1 MSPLP
6 ASLDKNRLP
15 RHVAIIM
22 DGNGRWAR
30 KRVLPRVAGHKV
42 GLESV
47 RAVVKACSE
56 FGIPY
61 LTLYAFSSE
70 NWRRPR
76 SEVGFLMKLLESYLR
91 KELAE
96 LHENNVRITAIGGL
110 DALPKPA
117 REELARSR
125 KITSRNSGLTLT
137 LALNYGGRRDI
148 LDGVLKAAALI
159 KRGKLSPRRLNEQA
173 FSNLLETK
181 GVPDPDLVIR
191 TSGELRLSNFLLW
204 QSAYAEVY
212 FTDILWPDF
221 RKPEFIEA
229 LKDFARRERRFGDI
243 AARHK

>member
-1 MSPLP
+1 PPTLP
-6 ASLDKNRLP
+6 DPSRLP

-30 KRVLPRVAGHKV
+30 KRGLPRVAGHKI

-47 RAVVKACSE
+47 RALVKACTE

-76 SEVGFLMKLLESYLR
+76 AEVGFLMKLLESYLR

-96 LHENNVRITAIGGL
+96 LHENNVRINAIGGL

-117 REELARSR
+117 REELSRSR
-125 KITSRNSGLTLT
+125 KITSRNTGLTLT

-181 GVPDPDLVIR
+181 DLPDPDLVVR
-191 TSGELRLSNFLLW
+191 TSGELRL
-204 QSAYAEVY
+204 
-212 FTDILWPDF
+212 
-221 RKPEFIEA
+221 
-229 LKDFARRERRFGDI
+229 
-243 AARHK
+243 

>member
-1 MSPLP
+1 MSKIP
-6 ASLDKNRLP
+6 ANLDKARLP
-15 RHVAIIM
+15 KHVAIIM

-30 KRVLPRVAGHKV
+30 KRALPRVAGHKV

-47 RAVVKACSE
+47 RAIVKACSE

-70 NWRRPR
+70 NWRRPKA
-76 SEVGFLMKLLESYLR
+76 EVGFLMKLLEAYLR

-96 LHENNVRITAIGGL
+96 LHENGVRINAIGHL
-110 DALPKPA
+110 ENLPAAA
-117 REELARSR
+117 REELLRSR
-125 KITSRNSGLTLT
+125 KITARNKGLTLT

-148 LDGVLKAAALI
+148 LDGVIKAARLL
-159 KRGKLSPRRLNEQA
+159 KQGKLTPKKLNEAA
-173 FSNLLETK
+173 FSGLLETA

-204 QSAYAEVY
+204 QSAYAEVF
-212 FTDILWPDF
+212 FTPELWPDF
-221 RKPEFIEA
+221 RKPQFVEA

-243 AARHK
+243 APLR

>member
-1 MSPLP
+1 MSKIPP
-6 ASLDKNRLP
+6 YLDKSRLP

-30 KRVLPRVAGHKV
+30 KRGLPRVAGHKV

-76 SEVGFLMKLLESYLR
+76 AEVFFLMKLLEAYLR

-96 LHENNVRITAIGGL
+96 LHENGVRINAIGGIDL
-110 DALPKPA
+110 LPKAA
-117 REELARSR
+117 REELSRSR
-125 KITSRNSGLTLT
+125 KITARNTGLTLT

-148 LDGVLKAAALI
+148 LDAVLKSSRLLKQGKI
-159 KRGKLSPRRLNEQA
+159 KPSKLNESV
-173 FSNLLETK
+173 FSSLLSTA
-181 GVPDPDLVIR
+181 GLPDPDLVIR

-204 QSAYAEVY
+204 QTAYAEVF
-212 FTDILWPDF
+212 FTPVLWPEF
-221 RKPEFIEA
+221 RKPQFIDA

-243 AARHK
+243 AAAR

>member
-1 MSPLP
+1 MSKIP
-6 ASLDKNRLP
+6 ANLDKARLP

-30 KRVLPRVAGHKV
+30 KRGLPRVAGHRI

-76 SEVGFLMKLLESYLR
+76 AEVGFLMKLLESYLR

-96 LHENNVRITAIGGL
+96 LHENGVRINAIGHL
-110 DALPKPA
+110 EDLPAAA
-117 REELARSR
+117 REELLRSR
-125 KITSRNSGLTLT
+125 KITSRNKGLTLT

-148 LDGVLKAAALI
+148 LDGVVKAARLL
-159 KRGKLSPRRLNEQA
+159 KQGKLSPKSLNEAA
-173 FSNLLETK
+173 FSGLLETA
-181 GVPDPDLVIR
+181 GLPDPDLVIR

-204 QSAYAEVY
+204 QSAYAEVF
-212 FTDILWPDF
+212 FTADLWPDF
-221 RKPEFIEA
+221 RKPQFIEA

-243 AARHK
+243 APLR

>member
-1 MSPLP
+1 MSKIP
-6 ASLDKNRLP
+6 ANLDKARLP

-30 KRVLPRVAGHKV
+30 KRGLPRVAGHRV

-76 SEVGFLMKLLESYLR
+76 AEVGFLMKLLEAYLR

-96 LHENNVRITAIGGL
+96 LHENDVRINAIGHL
-110 DALPKPA
+110 EDLPSAA
-117 REELARSR
+117 REELLRSR
-125 KITSRNSGLTLT
+125 KITSRNKGLTLT

-148 LDGVLKAAALI
+148 LDGVVRAARLLKQ
-159 KRGKLSPRRLNEQA
+159 GKLTPKKLNEAA
-173 FSNLLETK
+173 FSSLLETA
-181 GVPDPDLVIR
+181 GLPDPDLVIR

-204 QSAYAEVY
+204 QSAYAEVF
-212 FTDILWPDF
+212 FTADLWPDF
-221 RKPEFIEA
+221 RKPQFVEA

-243 AARHK
+243 APLR